1 MSACSDPRQRR
12 RFRGLVRVLHI
23 NELEP
28 IAVAGVNW
36 RPLRRTLG
44 ITGFGINAYSADAG
58 QQLIE
63 EHDETGG
70 GAAAHQE
77 LYVVLT
83 GQARFTVDGEAIEAT
98 PGTLVFVPEVGSLRS
113 AIATAD
119 ATTVIVIGG
128 DEGTIKPSAWEYYFA
143 AQPSLRAG
151 DPRAAYETAA
161 AGLEDHPDSAALHY
175 NLARYAALA
184 GDDEQALVHIARAFE
199 LDPETRAW
207 AAEDSK
213 LDMIR
218 SDPRYPSA

>member
-1 MSACSDPRQRR
+1 MDA
-12 RFRGLVRVLHI
+12 
-23 NELEP
+23 
-28 IAVAGVNW
+28 IAVAGINW

-70 GAAAHQE
+70 SAAAHQE

-83 GQARFTVDGEAIEAT
+83 GHARFTVDGEAIEAT

-184 GDDEQALVHIARAFE
+184 GESEPALAHIARAFE
-199 LDPETRAW
+199 LDPDTRAS
-207 AAEDSK
+207 AANDSD
-213 LDMIR
+213 LDTIR
-218 SDPRYPSA
+218 ADPRYPSAQPHPNHPPTTAEEQHS